1 MAMLPG
7 PFCSERGQTSPSFTA
22 MSELGVSKVPARAEI
37 STSQNPSHAVFQ
49 ENEPTADQV
58 REQDSMTFESEHLPP
73 PLNYIVF
80 KGTPESAASSSHARS
95 RIPGTGFIRNP
106 PPSFSSVAS
115 SSTFKLQ
122 PRRPVK
128 CTPSPATRGRKRR
141 ANSLCSPV
149 DVSPSYDYALVHH
162 GKLRSDSLGDD
173 TLSTVSTQKV
183 FLDHDPGDRSSPA
196 ERVSH
201 AAVTFE
207 GLSLATPNNH
217 FPASQCMDGRSP
229 ASFIGSHASLA
240 RSSFSKYN
248 ALASPAGSMST
259 MLRMSPAGSYTGST
273 RSPRL
278 APVTV
283 LAHNNGAKLPPRPD
297 FNIKL
302 PFASLKDPPTIAG
315 TPATVNRDTSHSS
328 GSWSSSSHHRDGF
341 DGPSPP
347 SFKQA
352 RTEPLLESSP
362 SRSVQSALSPEGTPL
377 PRLNLTPRNARGRSI
392 RGDDGNALAPPMLP
406 STLDLDSVP
415 PRITRDPLPA
425 SLPSMIRTSATRAD
439 PEETMFSPTGP
450 PALARTRVESFIPL
464 PDFGGDGR
472 MSSTLDEEDV
482 ASHTFHSAK
491 VPTSCLAA
499 QLPQPRAATASG
511 EDLMRFMQDSADKH
525 PPCDDNSNHGDADSL
540 DASDD
545 EDAFFLVAPSVIN
558 EEKQS
563 SLQSVKQRKLRASS
577 SMHELSRAG
586 PSATSLDGASNTSLF
601 GMDFI
606 NNSTA
611 SNTGYLNH
619 QSSQESSGSI
629 GLPLEGNSNIS
640 AGASSARLLDQNCTS
655 PTRDLITPPV
665 MSQPRSPPPLSP
677 RSDRYEYHDS
687 PIFSKDSN
695 SNHCQLFSN

>member
-7 PFCSERGQTSPSFTA
+7 PFSSERGQTSPSCTA
-22 MSELGVSKVPARAEI
+22 MSETGVSKVPARAEI
-37 STSQNPSHAVFQ
+37 STCQNPSHAAFT
-49 ENEPTADQV
+49 ENEPTIQV

-80 KGTPESAASSSHARS
+80 KGTPESAASSIHARP
-95 RIPGTGFIRNP
+95 RIPGSGSIRNP
-106 PPSFSSVAS
+106 PPSFASVAS

-141 ANSLCSPV
+141 ANSLCSPG
-149 DVSPSYDYALVHH
+149 DVSPSYDCAVAQL

-173 TLSTVSTQKV
+173 TLSTVSTQKL

-217 FPASQCMDGRSP
+217 FPASQSMDGRSP
-229 ASFIGSHASLA
+229 ASFVGSHASLA

-248 ALASPAGSMST
+248 VLASPAGSMST
-259 MLRMSPAGSYTGST
+259 MLRMSPAGSYTGSI

-283 LAHNNGAKLPPRPD
+283 LAHNNGARLPPRPD
-297 FNIKL
+297 MNIKL
-302 PFASLKDPPTIAG
+302 PFASLKDPPTTAG
-315 TPATVNRDTSHSS
+315 TPATINRDTSHSY
-328 GSWSSSSHHRDGF
+328 GSWSLSSHHQDGC
-341 DGPSPP
+341 DLPSPP

-362 SRSVQSALSPEGTPL
+362 SRSVHSALSPEGAPL
-377 PRLNLTPRNARGRSI
+377 PRLNLTPRSARDRSH
-392 RGDDGNALAPPMLP
+392 RGDNGNNVAPPMLP
-406 STLDLDSVP
+406 SALDLDSV

-425 SLPSMIRTSATRAD
+425 SLPSMMRTD
-439 PEETMFSPTGP
+439 PDETIFSPTGP
-450 PALARTRVESFIPL
+450 PALARSRVESFIPL
-464 PDFGGDGR
+464 PDFGGEGR
-472 MSSTLDEEDV
+472 TSSTHDEEDV
-482 ASHTFHSAK
+482 ASHTVHSAK
-491 VPTSCLAA
+491 VPTSRVAA
-499 QLPQPRAATASG
+499 QFPQSRAATASG
-511 EDLMRFMQDSADKH
+511 DDLMKLMQDGADE
-525 PPCDDNSNHGDADSL
+525 PPICDDNSNHGDDADSL

-563 SLQSVKQRKLRASS
+563 SLQSIKQRKLRASS

-586 PSATSLDGASNTSLF
+586 PSAASLDGASNTSLF

-606 NNSTA
+606 NNGTT
-611 SNTGYLNH
+611 SNTGYLNQ
-619 QSSQESSGSI
+619 QSLQESSVSI

-640 AGASSARLLDQNCTS
+640 AGASSTRLPDQNCSS
-655 PTRDLITPPV
+655 PTRDLITPPA
-665 MSQPRSPPPLSP
+665 MAQPRSPPPLSP
-677 RSDRYEYHDS
+677 RSDNYEYHDT
-687 PIFSKDSN
+687 PFFPKDSN
-695 SNHCQLFSN
+695 NNQCHLFSN